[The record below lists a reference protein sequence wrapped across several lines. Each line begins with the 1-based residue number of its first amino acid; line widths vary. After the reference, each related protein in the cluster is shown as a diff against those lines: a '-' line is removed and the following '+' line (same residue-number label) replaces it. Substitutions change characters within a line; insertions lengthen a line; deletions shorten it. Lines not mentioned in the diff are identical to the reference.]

1 MEEGT
6 KVTPK
11 FTTEFLDRQVPGDPR
26 IDELKKWC
34 DQFTQSG
41 LMPSYEGGV
50 YGNLSFRLKPEN
62 RFIITSSGMKET
74 SAAESF
80 VKVDRVDLE
89 QKIVYAAGQREPS
102 SESMFHYLI
111 YQKRPEVN
119 AVFHGHCQKLLDNQA
134 RLGLVSTE
142 WEKPYGTMELAD
154 QIMTVL
160 GKNDFLIIK
169 NHGFISLGKN
179 MAAAGDLALKTMA
192 RCAFD

>member
-1 MEEGT
+1 MAEG
-6 KVTPK
+6 KVAPK

-89 QKIVYAAGQREPS
+89 KKIVYAVGQREPS

-119 AVFHGHCQKLLDNQA
+119 AIFHGHCQKLLDNCA
-134 RLGLVSTE
+134 RMGLTCTE
-142 WEKPYGTMELAD
+142 REEPYGTLELAD
-154 QIMTVL
+154 QIMESL
-160 GKNDFLIIK
+160 GENIFLIIK
-169 NHGFISLGKN
+169 NHGFISLGKS
-179 MAAAGDLALKTMA
+179 MAEAGELAMRTMEH
-192 RCAFD
+192 CAVD